1 MSIQI
6 GAQVAVQK
14 SAAGGERYY
23 QAQVIEVRAPRAASP
38 KRCSHD
44 EDRRPGDHTCPRC
57 ACARAGTI
65 GGRQDQSALS
75 VVRAYVR
82 CQLQAFVAEHCARA
96 DRPISP
102 TPLATH
108 SHELQRRL
116 VLTMGCACIAAGGM
130 NGSSR
135 AG

>member
-1 MSIQI
+1 
-6 GAQVAVQK
+6 
-14 SAAGGERYY
+14 
-23 QAQVIEVRAPRAASP
+23 VRAPRAASP

-82 CQLQAFVAEHCARA
+82 CQLQAFVADHRARA
-96 DRPISP
+96 TARSR
-102 TPLATH
+102 
-108 SHELQRRL
+108 QRRWR
-116 VLTMGCACIAAGGM
+116 LTRT
-130 NGSSR
+130 SSS
-135 AG
+135 ADWS